1 MPRLSF
7 YHSTFPS
14 LSGTFS
20 QQQIREARAQG
31 LDCINCS
38 NRGPAPGA
46 YHPEDEDLYR
56 DTFLL
61 TPFKP
66 WRYLK
71 ANCRLVLRSPL
82 RYLRTVALALRLN
95 DEYRF
100 QRLRNLAQLAGA
112 PVLAEHLENNQ
123 VAHVNV
129 HFAFGAASLAIFLSK
144 LTGIPYSLS
153 IHGSDV
159 LLPRPLIRA
168 KLERADFIIS
178 NCLYHVHNLRRKYP
192 SLEKRRFYI
201 VRGGLHLHADP
212 WLPAGPAAS
221 ELPLRIAHV
230 SRLHP
235 VKAQDLLLRSLAG
248 LKKRGLPFECRIAGQ
263 GPAEADLKDLA
274 RELDLTGS
282 VHFLGPQYTREV
294 AELYD
299 WSQVVALSSRSE
311 GTPMTIIEAMAKG
324 RSVVSPRITAIP
336 EMVEHG
342 VTGLLFSPGQTT
354 ELTGHLARM
363 AGDLDMV
370 KRMGEAGRARAE
382 NMFDLAANVK
392 QLLSIFAREIPELGL
407 EEVVEVCH
415 E

>member
-20 QQQIREARAQG
+20 QQQIREAMAQG
-31 LDCINCS
+31 LDAINCS
-38 NRGPAPGA
+38 NRAPSPGA
-46 YHPEDEDLYR
+46 YHPEDEDFYR
-56 DTFLL
+56 ETFLL
-61 TPFKP
+61 TPVKP
-66 WRYLK
+66 WKYFK
-71 ANCRLVLRSPL
+71 ANCRFLLRSPV
-82 RYLRTVALALRLN
+82 RYLRTVTLALRLS
-95 DEYRF
+95 DDYRF
-100 QRLRNLAQLAGA
+100 QRLRNLAQVAGA
-112 PVLAEHLENNQ
+112 PVLAQHLEHSH
-123 VAHVNV
+123 VAHVSV
-129 HFAFGAASLAIFLSK
+129 HFAFGAASLAIFLSE

-168 KLERADFIIS
+168 KLERAAFVVS
-178 NCLYHVHNLRRKYP
+178 NCHYHVHNLRGKYP
-192 SLEKRRFYI
+192 SLENCRFYV

-212 WLPAGPAAS
+212 WLPTGPPALD
-221 ELPLRIAHV
+221 LPLRIAHV

-248 LKKRGLPFECRIAGQ
+248 LQQRGIPFECRIAGS
-263 GPAEADLKDLA
+263 GPAERKLKDLTG
-274 RELDLTGS
+274 ELGLTDR
-282 VHFLGPQYTREV
+282 VHFLGPKFTREV

-299 WSQVVALSSRSE
+299 WSQVVALSSQSE

-336 EMVEHG
+336 EMVVHG
-342 VTGLLFSPGQTT
+342 VTGFLFSPGRAS
-354 ELTGHLARM
+354 ELTDHLAYM

-370 KRMGEAGRARAE
+370 RNMGMAGRSRAE
-382 NMFDLAANVK
+382 EMFDLQANVK

-407 EEVVEVCH
+407 KEVVEVCH